1 MSFILD
7 ALKKSENDRQRQ
19 SGPALFEVRVAPPR
33 THVTMWAIA
42 IAALLAINLG
52 VIGWMTLHRSA
63 SPVAA
68 AASPSLATPPVGP
81 VSAPSIAPAPASPV
95 AAPPASA
102 ASASAAPGSVANVP
116 GAPPSAVA
124 PTLAAPNGP
133 PAVGAAPAQPA
144 QFANTATG
152 QSGSDLSNN
161 PRPDGQVNPDDYEP
175 AKDPGT
181 QSAGQGHVTRSTES
195 GLQSYEEMVANPAT
209 HIPELRLDLHVY
221 AANPKD
227 RFVFVNMRRLREGD
241 SLPDGVRVDSITA
254 EGAIMSFR
262 GSRFVLQRQ

>member
-33 THVTMWAIA
+33 TRFTMWAIA
-42 IAALLAINLG
+42 VAVLLVINLA

-63 SPVAA
+63 SPMTA
-68 AASPSLATPPVGP
+68 AASPSLTPAPVGL
-81 VSAPSIAPAPASPV
+81 PSGPTTAPAPASP
-95 AAPPASA
+95 AAVTSTPA
-102 ASASAAPGSVANVP
+102 ASVSAAPGSVANVTPATP
-116 GAPPSAVA
+116 GVGT
-124 PTLAAPNGP
+124 PTLTPSNGP
-133 PAVGAAPAQPA
+133 PGNGP
-144 QFANTATG
+144 
-152 QSGSDLSNN
+152 DLSNN
-161 PRPDGQVNPDDYEP
+161 PRPEGQVNPDDYEP

-209 HIPELRLDLHVY
+209 HVPELRLDLHVY
-221 AANPKD
+221 AANPKE
-227 RFVFVNMRRLREGD
+227 RFVFINMRRLREGD